1 MKAHNIQ
8 TKAREIF
15 WGIFVASVIFHSS
28 VFASDVGRRFPSEMR
43 KIVDAKTGVTITA
56 LTTSPASDDKIYQTH
71 PQWTADG
78 KYIIFR
84 SNRAAEGR
92 TQAFALNE
100 MTGEIIQLTDG
111 PGTGTG
117 SLNVAR
123 KSNKLYFFRGG
134 RGEPATLIELNLVA
148 LFADSLASKLKD
160 PASYERVIMTMP
172 AGLRESGGF
181 SLDADE
187 KVAYVGVRLPSPGG
201 NPGGPSAPGGNQ
213 TIPQAPPGGNQ
224 TGSQAQGGNQ
234 ARPQG
239 RPPGQPIPQVPSG
252 IRSIDLQTGELKTVI
267 DTPFTMGHVQ
277 ANPWVSG
284 EILYC
289 QETGGDAPQRMWFV
303 RADGTGNQPL
313 YKETPDEWVTHEIW
327 LDKDYVLF
335 NVLGHQ
341 PKLRTKPNGILSIS
355 VRNQEVRLHGQADGR
370 GYWHCAGTADRHW
383 AVGDSFTGEFYV
395 INLLTGENK
404 LLSTGHRPQGD
415 QTHSHHTMSPD
426 GKRVL
431 FNSGL
436 LGNRDIMTITLPD
449 VGNRP

>member
-1 MKAHNIQ
+1 MKNKNIQ
-8 TKAREIF
+8 KKAREIF
-15 WGIFVASVIFHSS
+15 CRVFLVSVILPSS
-28 VFASDVGRRFPSEMR
+28 VLASDVGRRFPSEMR

-92 TQAFALNE
+92 TQAFAVNE
-100 MTGEIIQLTDG
+100 TTGEIIQLTDG
-111 PGTGTG
+111 PGIGTG

-134 RGEPATLIELNLVA
+134 RGEPATLIELNLDA
-148 LFADSLASKLKD
+148 LFADSLAGKTKD
-160 PASYERVIMTMP
+160 PAGYERKIMTMP

-187 KVAYVGVRLPSPGG
+187 KVAYVGVRLPSPGDTQV
-201 NPGGPSAPGGNQ
+201 GPQ
-213 TIPQAPPGGNQ
+213 TASGNQ
-224 TGSQAQGGNQ
+224 TGQQAQRQGAAPQ
-234 ARPQG
+234 PVQG
-239 RPPGQPIPQVPSG
+239 RAPGEPIPQVPSG
-252 IRSIDLQTGELKTVI
+252 IRSIDLRTGEVKTVI

-303 RADGTGNQPL
+303 RADGTGNQKL
-313 YKETPDEWVTHEIW
+313 YQETPDEWVTHEIW
-327 LDKDYVLF
+327 LDKDFVLF

-341 PKLRTKPNGILSIS
+341 PKLRTKPQGILSIS
-355 VRNQEVRLHGQADGR
+355 VRNQEVRLHGQVDGR
-370 GYWHCAGTADRHW
+370 GYWHCAGTADRKW
-383 AVGDSFTGEFYV
+383 AVGDTFTGELYV
-395 INLLTGENK
+395 LNLLTGESK
-404 LLSTGHRPQGD
+404 LLSTGHRPPGD

-426 GKRVL
+426 GRRVL
-431 FNSGL
+431 FNSGM
-436 LGNRDIMTITLPD
+436 LGNRDVMIITLP
-449 VGNRP
+449 VQ